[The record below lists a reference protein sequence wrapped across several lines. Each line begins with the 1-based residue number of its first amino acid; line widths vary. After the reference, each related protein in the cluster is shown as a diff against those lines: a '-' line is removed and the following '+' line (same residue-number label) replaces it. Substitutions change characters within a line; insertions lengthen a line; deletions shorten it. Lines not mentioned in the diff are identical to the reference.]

1 MDRNGKKA
9 LIGEFLRKCNT
20 YADGKLAECS
30 REAAASTGM
39 AALRL
44 QDEICHWTAYK
55 AFNEHAIAE
64 LEDGRLDHWF
74 D

>member
-1 MDRNGKKA
+1 
-9 LIGEFLRKCNT
+9 
-20 YADGKLAECS
+20 
-30 REAAASTGM
+30 M
-39 AALRL
+39 AAVRL

-64 LEDGRLDHWF
+64 LEDGRLDDWF

>member
-1 MDRNGKKA
+1 MDRDERKE
-9 LIGEFLRKCNT
+9 LIRDFLRKCNN
-20 YADGKLAECS
+20 YAEGKLAECS
-30 REAAASTGM
+30 MEAAASTGM

-55 AFNEHAIAE
+55 AFNEHAITE